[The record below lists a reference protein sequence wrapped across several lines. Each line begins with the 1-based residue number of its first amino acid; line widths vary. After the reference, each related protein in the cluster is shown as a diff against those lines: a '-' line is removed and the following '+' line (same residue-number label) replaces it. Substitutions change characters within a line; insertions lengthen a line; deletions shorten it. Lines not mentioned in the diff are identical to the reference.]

1 MVTSNGKTWK
11 SSGIAKWSGKSQEM
25 KEVEVKLVNL
35 VGLEI
40 GLTVVNSTFYI
51 RPYCCWDMDDGRY
64 DVVIDE

>member
-1 MVTSNGKTWK
+1 
-11 SSGIAKWSGKSQEM
+11 M

-51 RPYCCWDMDDGRY
+51 RPYCC
-64 DVVIDE
+64 